1 MFNFQFAGWLTPYIN
16 DIIKKGAENQITD
29 LDFIRRELNKF
40 MSSPKRFDMI
50 KGYNYYIGKHDVLN
64 LKRTAIGPDGELVQI
79 DNLPNNRI
87 VNNQYSKIIDQ
98 KVNYLFGKE
107 IMFNTENKRYS
118 KLLNDYV
125 FNAEFDRLIQSI
137 AEDSFNCGI
146 GWLYV
151 GYDETGKLNM
161 RRIKPWQ
168 ILPGWADEEH
178 TKLNYAIRVYPVLV
192 YEKKTEKEILKIE
205 VYDNKGITKF
215 IKDGG
220 SIYPDGVNWQVPYF
234 YAENTGLGW
243 NKIPLIAFKANRN
256 EQSLLKRVKGLQDA
270 LNIMLSNYTNAM
282 EEDVRNTILVL
293 KNYDGENLGEFRKNL
308 ATYGAVKVRSID
320 GSGGGVETLNI
331 DVNSENYKVI
341 IDLLKKSIIENG
353 MGYDAKDDKLGG
365 NANQLNIQSMYS
377 DIDLDANKIELE
389 YTASLQSLLWFVNIY
404 LSQTGQGDFE
414 DEKVDIVF
422 NRNILINESEAIDN
436 CSKSQ
441 GIISNET
448 IVAQHPWVTDV
459 QAELKKMKKQD
470 ETEYSINLEGIK
482 AKAGDS
488 IDEE

>member
-1 MFNFQFAGWLTPYIN
+1 M
-16 DIIKKGAENQITD
+16 
-29 LDFIRRELNKF
+29 
-40 MSSPKRFDMI
+40 
-50 KGYNYYIGKHDVLN
+50 
-64 LKRTAIGPDGELVQI
+64 
-79 DNLPNNRI
+79 
-87 VNNQYSKIIDQ
+87 
-98 KVNYLFGKE
+98 
-107 IMFNTENKRYS
+107 
-118 KLLNDYV
+118 
-125 FNAEFDRLIQSI
+125 
-137 AEDSFNCGI
+137 
-146 GWLYV
+146 
-151 GYDETGKLNM
+151 
-161 RRIKPWQ
+161 
-168 ILPGWADEEH
+168 
-178 TKLNYAIRVYPVLV
+178 
-192 YEKKTEKEILKIE
+192 
-205 VYDNKGITKF
+205 
-215 IKDGG
+215 
-220 SIYPDGVNWQVPYF
+220 PYF

>member
-1 MFNFQFAGWLTPYIN
+1 M
-16 DIIKKGAENQITD
+16 
-29 LDFIRRELNKF
+29 
-40 MSSPKRFDMI
+40 
-50 KGYNYYIGKHDVLN
+50 
-64 LKRTAIGPDGELVQI
+64 
-79 DNLPNNRI
+79 
-87 VNNQYSKIIDQ
+87 
-98 KVNYLFGKE
+98 
-107 IMFNTENKRYS
+107 
-118 KLLNDYV
+118 
-125 FNAEFDRLIQSI
+125 
-137 AEDSFNCGI
+137 
-146 GWLYV
+146 
-151 GYDETGKLNM
+151 
-161 RRIKPWQ
+161 
-168 ILPGWADEEH
+168 
-178 TKLNYAIRVYPVLV
+178 
-192 YEKKTEKEILKIE
+192 
-205 VYDNKGITKF
+205 
-215 IKDGG
+215 
-220 SIYPDGVNWQVPYF
+220 PYF

-270 LNIMLSNYTNAM
+270 LNIMLSNYANAM